1 MVATK
6 VAVEGCKL
14 KRRRQKESTL
24 AAEEE
29 GDKGIAG
36 NRKQTFRFIER
47 GIVG

>member
-1 MVATK
+1 MTATK
-6 VAVEGCKL
+6 IAAEGCKL
-14 KRRRQKESTL
+14 KRRQKESTL
-24 AAEEE
+24 AVEEE